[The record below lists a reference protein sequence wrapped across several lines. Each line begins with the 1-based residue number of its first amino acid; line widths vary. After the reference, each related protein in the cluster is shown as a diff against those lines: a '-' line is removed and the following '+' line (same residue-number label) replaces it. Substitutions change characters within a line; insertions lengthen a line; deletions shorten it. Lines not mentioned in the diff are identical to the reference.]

1 MEQRTTVSIL
11 FALLR
16 CAIDGGKLTQREL
29 AQFDSLEV
37 RELLNLAAEQDVL
50 HLVALGMQENGL
62 MPQARSEM
70 KKHILNA
77 AFRYEKGEFAL
88 KNVSK
93 SLEIAEIPFLPLKGA
108 VLRNYYPHG
117 WMRTSCDI
125 DILVHTE
132 DLERAVSS
140 LTDTLGYTLKDR
152 TTHDVLLYSP
162 EGIHLELHFDL
173 VEEGRANDAIE
184 VLQRVWE
191 NAAPRENS
199 RFCYEMS
206 DAFFYYYHIAH
217 MAKHFENGGCGI
229 RPFMDLWI
237 LDRMENV
244 DISARNR
251 LLAKGRLLQ
260 FAEACRGLSRVWF
273 GTEAP
278 DEVALQMEAFLLQ
291 GGLYGSA
298 DNRVAIQQ
306 ERKGGRLGYLISRIF
321 VPYERLRRYYPVL
334 EKHPYLM
341 PVMQIRRWFM
351 LLRPSVAKM
360 AKSEIAANNTL
371 DKEKAEQM
379 QAFLARLGLDEK

>member
-16 CAIDGGKLTQREL
+16 CAIDGGKLTEREQ

-88 KNVSK
+88 KNVK
-93 SLEIAEIPFLPLKGA
+93 KTLETAEIPFLPLKGA
-108 VLRNYYPHG
+108 VLRKYYPHG

-132 DLERAVSS
+132 DLERAVSA
-140 LTDTLGYTLKDR
+140 LTETLGFTLKDR
-152 TTHDVLLYSP
+152 TTHDVLLMSP
-162 EGIHLELHFDL
+162 DGVHIELHFDL
-173 VEEGRANDAIE
+173 VEEGRANDATR
-184 VLQRVWE
+184 VLRQVWN
-191 NAAPRENS
+191 NAKVQENS
-199 RFCYEMS
+199 RFCYEMD

-237 LDRMENV
+237 LDHMEGADV
-244 DISARNR
+244 SAREQLLDKSR
-251 LLAKGRLLQ
+251 LLT
-260 FAEACRGLSRVWF
+260 FAQACRGLSRVWF
-273 GTEAP
+273 GAEAP
-278 DEVALQMEAFLLQ
+278 DEMALQMEAFLLQ

-351 LLRPSVAKM
+351 LLRPDVAKM
-360 AKSEIAANNTL
+360 AKAEIAANSTIN
-371 DKEKAEQM
+371 KEKAEQM
-379 QAFLARLGLDEK
+379 QAFLTRLGLGEK